1 MTTAWLLAVLALL
14 ILAVAERRPAHS
26 VLDGWVAM
34 VCMERAMAA
43 AGAPW

>member
-14 ILAVAERRPAHS
+14 ALAIAEGRPTLS